1 MPQKPLV
8 SVLIVSMREEKTI
21 SKCLKTLISGFSGD
35 LEILVSIPDE
45 PTFEAIKKAAN
56 ELNLGNKL
64 VRSPLSLDGKIYG
77 KPAELNELMKMASG
91 DFWIFADGDT
101 YFGESPIPKLLSK
114 FDQSSEI
121 MAVGGRP
128 VSADQKDNAMSYFGH
143 LLADAA
149 HVRRQQM
156 EVSEKYNF
164 FPVSGYLF
172 AMKKS
177 DYQLPSDV
185 LADDAYLSYK
195 ILNDQKKIGYCP
207 EALVYVKYATNL
219 ADFYK
224 QKKRSAGGFVQ
235 LKKYKLFQK
244 QPQTRSFWQEA
255 RWFWFPIRYAKSGK
269 EFFWS
274 LELYPI
280 RVWLWIMIFWEQK
293 ILKKDFKSTWQRVE
307 STK

>member
-1 MPQKPLV
+1 
-8 SVLIVSMREEKTI
+8 MREEKTI
-21 SKCLKTLISGFSGD
+21 SKCLKTLVSGFDGD

-45 PTFEAIKKAAN
+45 PTFAAIKETAN
-56 ELNLGNKL
+56 QLNLGDKL
-64 VRSPLSLDGKIYG
+64 FRSPLSLDGKIYG
-77 KPAELNELMKMASG
+77 KPSELNELMKMAKG
-91 DFWIFADGDT
+91 DFWVFADGDT

-114 FDQSSEI
+114 FDQNNEI
-121 MAVGGRP
+121 IAVSGRP
-128 VSADQKDNAMSYFGH
+128 VSADQKDNIMSYFGH

-149 HVRRQQM
+149 HARRQQI
-156 EVSEKYNF
+156 ETREKYNF

-177 DYQLPSDV
+177 NYQLPADA

-195 ILNDQKKIGYCP
+195 ILNDQKKIAYCP

-235 LKKYKLFQK
+235 LKKYDLFK
-244 QPQTRSFWQEA
+244 KYPQTRSFWQEA
-255 RWFWFPIRYAKSGK
+255 SWFWFPIIYAKSVK

-274 LELYPI
+274 LALYPV
-280 RVWLWIMIFWEQK
+280 RVWLWVMIFWEQK
-293 ILKKDFKSTWQRVE
+293 VLKKDFKSTWQRIE